1 MISAAAA
8 FNSAATFGRRDSHA
22 NTWRQHNSS
31 SSSDNLNEM
40 NARGK
45 YLEIKRKE
53 VVF

>member
-22 NTWRQHNSS
+22 NTWWQHNS